1 MSEPTLQDMQQY
13 QELMANEEN
22 LPSMEECYQVSG
34 TEKAE
39 TQPNYFTNPFESD
52 NEYQPG
58 TTTPAFVH
66 PSVQLPA
73 QSNDSSVF
81 VNDKYHSPLPVDV
94 INDNLPSQKPEEL
107 EEKHITDLHQY
118 DGSGPMP
125 PLRKTNS
132 ELQANRARANWGKT
146 FDKVKLVNNINAIS
160 KQTKNRLVAPSYPV
174 VPFYPPAFSVPYIA
188 MSRDENERKP
198 PPILFDCLSLAIT
211 DSFIDQN
218 AINKQWVFRIELGYG
233 DIKWVIK
240 RTVVD
245 FYSLHLTLKFKA
257 NLSTRAPHP
266 PHFPNQLAH
275 LYHALTSI
283 PGWTLEDEQDE
294 NRKDSNLKRREQLEE
309 YLKELIKASY
319 MMVNYDLCEFLE
331 ISAISIT
338 RDMGWKGKEGY
349 LENRM
354 ESRLPAICQS
364 VNFTKWSKE
373 WVILRD
379 SYIAFCK
386 DIGSTTPTDVL
397 LFDQYFKVDHAAHFL
412 TPYNQHHITIRNK
425 TRRIDIKGPANRVIE
440 DWMAS
445 IKKVQTDSPWMKRH
459 RFLSFAP
466 IRNDAKVKWFVDG
479 HDYYDAIAE
488 AILAAKSEI
497 YIADWW
503 LSPELYLRRPPAEN
517 ENYRLDRLLQYK
529 AKQGVLIYVVLYKEV
544 GLGFA
549 LNSEHS
555 KNTLRGLHK
564 NIFVQRH
571 PDHNAVTGDT
581 LFWAH
586 HEKILVV
593 DYRLAFI
600 GGLDL
605 CFGRYDTHSHPLADY
620 SMNGQSSEIFPGQD
634 YNNSRIKDFINVQQ
648 FDATLID
655 RRTTARMPWHDVAIG
670 MVGTPAR
677 DVARHFVQ
685 RWNHV
690 KAQKGQKRLAL
701 PFLTPKGE
709 FVPAR
714 DETKFKGTCRV
725 QVLRSSSDWSQGVE
739 REFSIYNAYMEAIS
753 RAKHFVY
760 IENQFFITATQPDNR
775 LIKNNIGQ
783 AIVERIK
790 RAHKE
795 GKRFRVY
802 VVIPLAPSFPGDF
815 AASDASILR
824 LVMHQQYVSISRGGN
839 SILERLRDA
848 NINPEDYISFYSLR
862 TWDKIKSNF
871 DYNSRFKGKQAGGQ
885 GSFDEN
891 VERVNSTTE
900 GVNGKANGPTRSNS
914 KKGRQHKKSRSV
926 GSIGTRRSDE
936 TFGEDMVRSGT
947 LSSTNSLE
955 MNDGRMD
962 YVTELLYIH
971 SKLLIVDDRIVICGS
986 ANLNDR
992 SQLGTRDSEIAM
1004 MIEDTDMVPSRMN
1017 GTDYKAGRFAYT
1029 LRTHLFKEHLDLLKD
1044 HERTVGADMR
1054 ETMHNM
1060 QSHRGSMMPDSTGV
1074 LNIPCASPQPYDDLR
1089 GYDNA
1094 DSIVMDPLDDDF
1106 YYNYWNRIAISN
1118 TKIYRSLFRCVP
1130 DDTVLSFEDHK
1141 KFIPDA
1147 TLIPSGHIANPKR
1160 HSVEDVEQALSGI
1173 QGKLVQFPTKYLREE
1188 NLQGGQV
1195 KAAATPMSLFT

>member
-1 MSEPTLQDMQQY
+1 
-13 QELMANEEN
+13 
-22 LPSMEECYQVSG
+22 
-34 TEKAE
+34 
-39 TQPNYFTNPFESD
+39 
-52 NEYQPG
+52 
-58 TTTPAFVH
+58 
-66 PSVQLPA
+66 
-73 QSNDSSVF
+73 
-81 VNDKYHSPLPVDV
+81 
-94 INDNLPSQKPEEL
+94 
-107 EEKHITDLHQY
+107 
-118 DGSGPMP
+118 
-125 PLRKTNS
+125 
-132 ELQANRARANWGKT
+132 NRARANWGKT

-283 PGWTLEDEQDE
+283 PGWTLEDDQDE

-354 ESRLPAICQS
+354 ESRLSSVFQS
-364 VNFTKWSKE
+364 INFTKWSKE

-397 LFDQYFKVDHAAHFL
+397 LFDQYFKVEAAPHFL
-412 TPYNQHHITIRNK
+412 TPYNQHHIIIQNK
-425 TRRIDIKGPANRVIE
+425 NRRIDIKGPANRVIE

-503 LSPELYLRRPPAEN
+503 LYLRRPPAEN

-555 KNTLRGLHK
+555 KSTLRGLHK

-571 PDHNAVTGDT
+571 PDHNAVTGDP

-620 SMNGQSSEIFPGQD
+620 SVNGRANEIFPGQD
-634 YNNSRIKDFINVQQ
+634 YNNPRIKDFSNVQNY
-648 FDATLID
+648 DATLID
-655 RRTTARMPWHDVAIG
+655 RRTTPRMPWHDVAIG

-690 KAQKGQKRLAL
+690 KTEKGQKRMSL

-725 QVLRSSSDWSQGVE
+725 QVLRSSTEWSQGVE

-760 IENQFFITATQPDNR
+760 IENQFFITATQPDNK

-824 LVMHQQYVSISRGGN
+824 LVMHQQYASISRGGN
-839 SILERLRDA
+839 SILERLRNA

-862 TWDKIKSNF
+862 TWDKIKSNT
-871 DYNSRFKGKQAGGQ
+871 DYNSKFKSRQSSGGGQ

-891 VERVNSTTE
+891 LERVNSTTE
-900 GVNGKANGPTRSNS
+900 G
-914 KKGRQHKKSRSV
+914 
-926 GSIGTRRSDE
+926 
-936 TFGEDMVRSGT
+936 
-947 LSSTNSLE
+947 
-955 MNDGRMD
+955 
-962 YVTELLYIH
+962 
-971 SKLLIVDDRIVICGS
+971 
-986 ANLNDR
+986 
-992 SQLGTRDSEIAM
+992 
-1004 MIEDTDMVPSRMN
+1004 
-1017 GTDYKAGRFAYT
+1017 
-1029 LRTHLFKEHLDLLKD
+1029 
-1044 HERTVGADMR
+1044 
-1054 ETMHNM
+1054 
-1060 QSHRGSMMPDSTGV
+1060 
-1074 LNIPCASPQPYDDLR
+1074 
-1089 GYDNA
+1089 
-1094 DSIVMDPLDDDF
+1094 
-1106 YYNYWNRIAISN
+1106 
-1118 TKIYRSLFRCVP
+1118 
-1130 DDTVLSFEDHK
+1130 
-1141 KFIPDA
+1141 
-1147 TLIPSGHIANPKR
+1147 
-1160 HSVEDVEQALSGI
+1160 
-1173 QGKLVQFPTKYLREE
+1173 
-1188 NLQGGQV
+1188 
-1195 KAAATPMSLFT
+1195 